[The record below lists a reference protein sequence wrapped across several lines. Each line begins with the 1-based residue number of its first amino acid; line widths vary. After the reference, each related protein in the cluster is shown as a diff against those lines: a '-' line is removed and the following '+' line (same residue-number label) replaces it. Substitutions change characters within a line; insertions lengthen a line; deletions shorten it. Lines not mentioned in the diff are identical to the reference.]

1 MKSPWNLS
9 YSRSYLWTLSRST
22 ELPPRYDRSIQIC
35 IEIVDLVLWYS
46 WVPWNMVQLPLKLAR
61 GGTVHSIPK
70 AWDADPPDWTCS
82 SAATVV
88 QHLRPRLWDALDMH
102 VAFYS
107 TSRQPWLAWLS
118 NALRW
123 SLSSADLFPWLHLR
137 ILFIHHTTIN
147 ITRCARTS
155 DAPTTNPYCPWVP
168 CHSSFNH
175 SSPSKPRMCCHRCA
189 EIVWQTCMISCAF
202 IF

>member
-1 MKSPWNLS
+1 MKSPWHLS

-46 WVPWNMVQLPLKLAR
+46 YVFLGSVKHGATAFKILKLAR

-88 QHLRPRLWDALDMH
+88 QHLRRLWELDMH
-102 VAFYS
+102 VAFYSTSS

-147 ITRCARTS
+147 ITRCAQTS
-155 DAPTTNPYCPWVP
+155 
-168 CHSSFNH
+168 
-175 SSPSKPRMCCHRCA
+175 
-189 EIVWQTCMISCAF
+189 
-202 IF
+202 